1 MISRDRLWTKDFIFI
16 TLENF
21 FLFITFFI
29 FMTTLARYAMDTYAM
44 TPGEAGFAVGVF
56 VIGGLAGRLF
66 SGKYFEVIG
75 RKKFFFTALVLNLI
89 VSSGYLLF
97 TGDAGLYAVR
107 FVHGVI
113 YGLLGTAI
121 ATLAMD
127 IIPMSR
133 KGAGTG
139 YFTLA
144 VSIATAAGPLVGTF
158 ITQHFDYT
166 AVFSFNAMT
175 ACVMLLLAVFITFP
189 EAKITKE
196 GIDRLKKS
204 WKPTDFFEK
213 HAVPVSVSIFLLA
226 ICYAGIVSFLEPYAI
241 ELGCPECMS
250 LFFLIYVVTVIVTR
264 PFVGN
269 LFDRKGYNAVFYPAF
284 VAFFVS
290 LVLLGLAAGNVM
302 FYAAAVLAAG
312 YGVMLALGQA
322 VAVKESPGE
331 RGALAI
337 ATYFILADAGLGVGP
352 VLLGLLIPFVGYGG
366 MYLSLTVVV
375 VVAALVYF
383 TSCGGAASSRNAAP
397 SGETGTI

>member
-1 MISRDRLWTKDFIFI
+1 MVSRDRLWTKDFIFI

-75 RKKFFFTALVLNLI
+75 RKKFFFTALILNLI

-144 VSIATAAGPLVGTF
+144 VSL
-158 ITQHFDYT
+158 H
-166 AVFSFNAMT
+166 
-175 ACVMLLLAVFITFP
+175 LLR
-189 EAKITKE
+189 E
-196 GIDRLKKS
+196 G
-204 WKPTDFFEK
+204 
-213 HAVPVSVSIFLLA
+213 
-226 ICYAGIVSFLEPYAI
+226 
-241 ELGCPECMS
+241 
-250 LFFLIYVVTVIVTR
+250 
-264 PFVGN
+264 
-269 LFDRKGYNAVFYPAF
+269 
-284 VAFFVS
+284 
-290 LVLLGLAAGNVM
+290 
-302 FYAAAVLAAG
+302 
-312 YGVMLALGQA
+312 
-322 VAVKESPGE
+322 
-331 RGALAI
+331 
-337 ATYFILADAGLGVGP
+337 
-352 VLLGLLIPFVGYGG
+352 GLLPEWVLIRKNRHHLNRVNLQGEMMSHVVG
-366 MYLSLTVVV
+366 
-375 VVAALVYF
+375 
-383 TSCGGAASSRNAAP
+383 R
-397 SGETGTI
+397 E

>member
-29 FMTTLARYAMDTYAM
+29 FMTTLAQYAMGTYAM

-75 RKKFFFTALVLNLI
+75 RKKFFFIALILNLI
-89 VSSGYLLF
+89 ASFGYLLF

-144 VSIATAAGPLVGTF
+144 VSIATAAGPLAGTF
-158 ITQHFDYT
+158 LTQHFDYT
-166 AVFSFNAMT
+166 AVFSFNAV
-175 ACVMLLLAVFITFP
+175 AAFVMLLLAVFIRFP
-189 EAKITKE
+189 EAKITE
-196 GIDRLKKS
+196 EEVARLKKS

-213 HAVPVSVSIFLLA
+213 HAAPVSASIFLLA

-241 ELGCPECMS
+241 ERGCPECMS
-250 LFFLIYVVTVIVTR
+250 LFFLIYVMTVIVTR

-284 VAFFVS
+284 IAFFVS
-290 LVLLGLAAGNVM
+290 LVLLGLAAGNIM
-302 FYAAAVLAAG
+302 FYVAAVLAAG

-322 VAVKESPGE
+322 VAVKESPRE

-352 VLLGLLIPFVGYGG
+352 ILLGLLIPFVGYGG
-366 MYLSLTVVV
+366 MFLSLTVVV

-383 TSCGGAASSRNAAP
+383 ISYGRPASPRRASSSRGA
-397 SGETGTI
+397 